1 MITGKK
7 IVHGAKPRWYF
18 PGPRK
23 ACAMPKRLHPVRT
36 YLLAFS
42 AAILLP
48 VLAFASILLWHF
60 ATSER
65 ARYEQEA
72 RLTAQRLI
80 AAVDLELSRMQ
91 VASQALATFP
101 TLLMQ
106 DFQGFHGQALDAL
119 RVWSPEDPNKLAVV
133 VRDLSSQQ
141 VVNTRLPWG
150 VLLPKGT
157 NPEVDREVVQ
167 SARAVIQGV
176 FVGATSGRP
185 IMQKWS

>member
-1 MITGKK
+1 
-7 IVHGAKPRWYF
+7 
-18 PGPRK
+18 
-23 ACAMPKRLHPVRT
+23 MPKRLHPVRT

-80 AAVDLELSRMQ
+80 AAVDLELSRML

-101 TLLMQ
+101 TLRARGVSPPSIRRIAGLVARRPEQARHCCARPHKPTGRQHSTSMGPALA
-106 DFQGFHGQALDAL
+106 QG
-119 RVWSPEDPNKLAVV
+119 E
-133 VRDLSSQQ
+133 
-141 VVNTRLPWG
+141 
-150 VLLPKGT
+150 
-157 NPEVDREVVQ
+157 
-167 SARAVIQGV
+167 
-176 FVGATSGRP
+176 
-185 IMQKWS
+185 

>member
-1 MITGKK
+1 
-7 IVHGAKPRWYF
+7 
-18 PGPRK
+18 
-23 ACAMPKRLHPVRT
+23 MPKRLHPVRT

-80 AAVDLELSRMQ
+80 AAVDLELSRML
-91 VASQALATFP
+91 VAAQALATFP
-101 TLLMQ
+101 TLRAQ
-106 DFQGFHGQALDAL
+106 DFEAFHRQALDAL
-119 RVWSPEDPNKLAVV
+119 RVWSPEDPNKLAIV
-133 VRDLSSQQ
+133 VRDLTSQQ

-150 VLLPKGT
+150 EPLM
-157 NPEVDREVVQ
+157 D
-167 SARAVIQGV
+167 
-176 FVGATSGRP
+176 F
-185 IMQKWS
+185 